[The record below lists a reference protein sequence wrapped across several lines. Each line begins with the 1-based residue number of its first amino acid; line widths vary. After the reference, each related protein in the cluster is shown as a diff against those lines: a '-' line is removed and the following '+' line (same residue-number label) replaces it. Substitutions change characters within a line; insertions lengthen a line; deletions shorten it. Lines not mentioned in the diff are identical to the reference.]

1 MAKSK
6 VNGKQKGNKFE
17 RDIANMLSERFQQYT
32 GIEKAF
38 RRNPDS
44 GSFFGGTNVDRK
56 DVYDTEWA
64 VYGDLICPRN
74 FNFTVE
80 CKHYKSPP
88 TVNAILK
95 ESVSEWD
102 EWIEQAWQDADAC
115 GKEPLI
121 IIRYNRT
128 ETLTITKPDFVSSK
142 AIILYKDVEIHRLE
156 QVLLEQ
162 DSFFFA
168 EDDE

>member
-1 MAKSK
+1 MAKGK

-17 RDIANMLSERFQQYT
+17 RDIANMLSERFAAYT
-32 GIEKAF
+32 GIEKSF

-56 DVYDTEWA
+56 DIYDTEFA
-64 VYGDLICPRN
+64 IYGDLICPRN

-102 EWIEQAWQDADAC
+102 DWIEQAW
-115 GKEPLI
+115 K
-121 IIRYNRT
+121 
-128 ETLTITKPDFVSSK
+128 TLR
-142 AIILYKDVEIHRLE
+142 LVEKNH
-156 QVLLEQ
+156 
-162 DSFFFA
+162 
-168 EDDE
+168 

>member
-1 MAKSK
+1 MG

-17 RDIANMLSERFQQYT
+17 RDIANMFSERFRDYT
-32 GIEKAF
+32 GIEKSF

-44 GSFFGGTNVDRK
+44 GSFFGGTNVERK
-56 DVYDTEWA
+56 EIYDTEFA
-64 VYGDLICPRN
+64 IYGDLICPRN

-88 TVNAILK
+88 SVNQILK
-95 ESVSEWD
+95 QDIKEWD
-102 EWIEQAWQDADAC
+102 DWISQAWQDAEAC

-128 ETLTITKPDFVSSK
+128 ETLTITKPDFISSA
-142 AIILYKDVEIHRLE
+142 AIILYKDVEVHRLE
-156 QVLLEQ
+156 QLLLEEN
-162 DSFFFA
+162 SFFFT
-168 EDDE
+168 ENEQ

>member
-1 MAKSK
+1 MG

-17 RDIANMLSERFQQYT
+17 RDIANMLSERFAAYT

-44 GSFFGGTNVDRK
+44 GSFFGGSNVERK
-56 DVYDTEWA
+56 EIYDTEFA
-64 VYGDLICPRN
+64 IYGDLICPRN

-95 ESVSEWD
+95 QDVKEWD
-102 EWIEQAWQDADAC
+102 GWIEQAWQDAAAC

-128 ETLTITKPDFVSSK
+128 ETLTITKPDTISSQP
-142 AIILYKDVEIHRLE
+142 IILYQDVEIHRLE
-156 QVLLEQ
+156 QLLKEQ
-162 DSFFFA
+162 DSFFFN
-168 EDDE
+168 ENDK